1 MNYSSKPI
9 KKITKKPKVPH
20 YTCMSLYYAKSFY
33 VEDPEDGGETD
44 ITEIERGESI
54 TLTPFDDFRRAE
66 LEAVIEDIFTHSRLN
81 IAEREIV
88 RFRLAED
95 RSYKQIGE
103 RLHLNQEIIRRLEAR
118 ALKKLKRG
126 IDDMSLT
133 AAEALS

>member
-1 MNYSSKPI
+1 MSYSGKPL
-9 KKITKKPKVPH
+9 KKITRKPKVPH
-20 YTCMSLYYAKSFY
+20 YTCMRLYYANSFY

-44 ITEIERGESI
+44 ITEIERAESI
-54 TLTPFDDFRRAE
+54 TLTPFDGFRRAE
-66 LEAVIEDIFTHSRLN
+66 LEAVIEDIFTRSRLN
-81 IAEREIV
+81 VEEREIV

-118 ALKKLKRG
+118 ALKKLRRG
-126 IDDMSLT
+126 LEDMSLT